1 VQITSAPPRP
11 RSVHADTAF
20 ARLLVAVNGGVPL
33 LILGWDTYRHQLGVN
48 GVNFA
53 IHTTGL
59 LGLLFLL
66 FSLTITPI
74 RRLTGWNAIIALR
87 RTLGLYAF
95 FYLCVHFG
103 IFFLFDRAGSV
114 RSTVHEILTRRYLQ
128 IGTAGLALLVPL
140 ALTSTDAMVT
150 RLGARRWKR
159 LHRLTYL
166 ASSLGALHYLLLV
179 KADVRQP
186 LVFAAVLALLLGFR
200 VVRSSLDAREARARH
215 AAAVTTNAATVTT
228 TGVRR
233 FWSGELRVLRVVQE
247 TPDVRTFRLAAMD
260 GGRLPFLHQPG
271 QYLNIALTIDGERVN
286 RSYTIASSPKE
297 SAHCEITVK
306 RTPAGRA
313 SRYLHDVVHGGATVK
328 VSAPAGRFV
337 FTGVESESVLLL
349 AAGVGIT
356 PLMAMI
362 RCLADSAWGGSVVLI
377 FAARRR
383 RDVIFSDEL
392 GRLAARFSWLHV
404 FVTLSGEED
413 PSWSGLRGRIT
424 AELLR
429 SAAPDAARRPV
440 YLCGP
445 EAMMA
450 ETRTLLLG
458 LGVPDAQIRTEAFV
472 SATTTGD
479 MPVLRSAA
487 DETPAE
493 RAMDGAPL
501 IVANEGMPAVT
512 FRRSMKTADLPED
525 RTILEAAEDAG
536 VDIPFECRSGICGQ
550 CKTRLLAG
558 RVTMDVEDALSA
570 TDRSRGLILACQ
582 ARSAWDVAVDA

>member
-1 VQITSAPPRP
+1 
-11 RSVHADTAF
+11 
-20 ARLLVAVNGGVPL
+20 
-33 LILGWDTYRHQLGVN
+33 
-48 GVNFA
+48 
-53 IHTTGL
+53 
-59 LGLLFLL
+59 
-66 FSLTITPI
+66 
-74 RRLTGWNAIIALR
+74 
-87 RTLGLYAF
+87 
-95 FYLCVHFG
+95 
-103 IFFLFDRAGSV
+103 
-114 RSTVHEILTRRYLQ
+114 
-128 IGTAGLALLVPL
+128 
-140 ALTSTDAMVT
+140 
-150 RLGARRWKR
+150 
-159 LHRLTYL
+159 
-166 ASSLGALHYLLLV
+166 
-179 KADVRQP
+179 
-186 LVFAAVLALLLGFR
+186 
-200 VVRSSLDAREARARH
+200 
-215 AAAVTTNAATVTT
+215 
-228 TGVRR
+228 
-233 FWSGELRVLRVVQE
+233 
-247 TPDVRTFRLAAMD
+247 
-260 GGRLPFLHQPG
+260 
-271 QYLNIALTIDGERVN
+271 
-286 RSYTIASSPKE
+286 
-297 SAHCEITVK
+297 
-306 RTPAGRA
+306 
-313 SRYLHDVVHGGATVK
+313 VK

-450 ETRTLLLG
+450 ETRTLLLC

-472 SATTTGD
+472 SAATTGD